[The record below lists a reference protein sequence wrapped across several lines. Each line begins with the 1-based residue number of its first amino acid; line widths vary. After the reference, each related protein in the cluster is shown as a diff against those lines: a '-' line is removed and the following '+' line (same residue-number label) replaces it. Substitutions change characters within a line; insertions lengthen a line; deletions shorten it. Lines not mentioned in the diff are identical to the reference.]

1 MLFMRAR
8 VYIIAAAA
16 AFLAACPAMPVRAGG
31 GGTTA
36 ASFLKI
42 PVAAMPTGMGE
53 AYTAMV
59 GPDSILYNPAG
70 LGLMSYSAFSGS
82 HNQYLIGIKQEY
94 LSLAWRFPFGTV
106 AGAFSSLS
114 SGDIDAYDENDMPV
128 GTTSTGHRMMAVSF
142 AKSWPHFRSDEGKL
156 DPMLITPPW
165 TRIEP
170 VTDYRPKVYRVSA
183 GATLKKIDEKL
194 AGETSGTYA
203 FDAGATLI
211 LPHHFHVGASAMNFG
226 GSQKFINSS
235 AKLPSS
241 FRFGVAKDFHTVN
254 DIMVFTVA
262 SDLVKY
268 TDQDL
273 VGASGLQMDVMR
285 MFQLRLGYTTHKDSG
300 SRMSGGFGM
309 NFDRFSEKGALF
321 NGARVDYS
329 YLDYGSLGTTHRL
342 GVQFIW

>member
-1 MLFMRAR
+1 MRAR
-8 VYIIAAAA
+8 VHLYTIIAA
-16 AFLAACPAMPVRAGG
+16 AFLAAGSAAPARAA
-31 GGTTA
+31 GTTA
-36 ASFLKI
+36 ANFLKI
-42 PVAAMPTGMGE
+42 PVAAMPSGMAE

-70 LGLMSYSAFSGS
+70 LGLMSYSSFSGS
-82 HNQYLIGIKQEY
+82 HNQYLLGITQEY

-128 GTTSTGHRMMAVSF
+128 GKTSTNHRMMAVSF
-142 AKSWPHFRSDEGKL
+142 AKSWPHFRKDEGRL

-170 VTDYRPKVYRVSA
+170 VTDYRPKVYRISV
-183 GATLKKIDEKL
+183 GATVKKVDEEL

-203 FDAGATLI
+203 FDAGATLV
-211 LPHHFHVGASAMNFG
+211 LPRHFHVGASALNFG
-226 GSQKFINSS
+226 GKQKFYESS

-241 FRFGVAKDFHTVN
+241 LRFGLAKDFHTIN

-268 TDQDL
+268 SDQDAL
-273 VGASGLQMDVMR
+273 AVMGLQTDIMR
-285 MFQLRLGYTTHKDSG
+285 MFQLRLGYTTQKDSG
-300 SRMSGGFGM
+300 SRMTGGFGM
-309 NFDRFSEKGALF
+309 NFDRLSEKGTMF
-321 NGARVDYS
+321 SGARVDYS

>member
-1 MLFMRAR
+1 MRAR
-8 VYIIAAAA
+8 VYLFTVIAA
-16 AFLAACPAMPVRAGG
+16 AFLAAGFAAPARAA
-31 GGTTA
+31 GTTA
-36 ASFLKI
+36 TNFLKI
-42 PVAAMPTGMGE
+42 PVAAMPSGMGE

-70 LGLMSYSAFSGS
+70 LGLMSYSSFSGS
-82 HNQYLIGIKQEY
+82 HNQYLMGITQEY

-114 SGDIDAYDENDMPV
+114 SGDIDAYDDNDMPV
-128 GTTSTGHRMMAVSF
+128 GKTSTNHRMMAVSF
-142 AKSWPHFRSDEGKL
+142 AKSWPHFREDEGKL

-170 VTDYRPKVYRVSA
+170 VTDYRPKVYRVA
-183 GATLKKIDEKL
+183 LGATVKKIDEKL
-194 AGETSGTYA
+194 AGESSGAYA

-211 LPHHFHVGASAMNFG
+211 LPRHFHVGASAMNFG
-226 GSQKFINSS
+226 GRQRFDES
-235 AKLPSS
+235 AARLPSS
-241 FRFGVAKDFHTVN
+241 LRFGLAKDFHTVN

-268 TDQDL
+268 SDQDAL
-273 VGASGLQMDVMR
+273 AVMGLQTDIMR
-285 MFQLRLGYTTHKDSG
+285 MFQLRLGYTTQKDSG
-300 SRMSGGFGM
+300 SRMTGGFGM
-309 NFDRFSEKGALF
+309 NFDRLSEKGTMF
-321 NGARVDYS
+321 SGARVDYS